1 MSKTVQEIFQ
11 DKWVDIYGNKGIITD
26 IRFRPEFTDMRV
38 DATLTVPTPGP
49 TLYDEIKL
57 LGIPTRDIRI
67 LDKNMKQS
75 LLTDG
80 PIPDRKCNMTAVKAV
95 EEEKEKPKSK
105 ITVTKE
111 RIDHLMNTATF
122 NVQTVFDKCTIVTA
136 QLENGYILTE
146 SSACVDLANYD
157 QKYGEQ
163 ICKDKIRGK
172 LWELEGYALQK
183 AVHKML
189 KEAEV

>member
-26 IRFRPEFTDMRV
+26 IRFRPEFNDMRV
-38 DATLTVPTPGP
+38 DAMLTVPKPAH
-49 TLYDEIKL
+49 YEEIRFI
-57 LGIPTRDIRI
+57 GIPANEIHI
-67 LDKNMKQS
+67 LADQKTEMRGQDMHPNC
-75 LLTDG
+75 
-80 PIPDRKCNMTAVKAV
+80 KCNMTAVKAV

-105 ITVTKE
+105 ITVTRE

-122 NVQTVFDKCTIVTA
+122 NVQTAFDKCTIVTA

-146 SSACVDLANYD
+146 SSACVDPANYD
-157 QKYGEQ
+157 QKYGEK
-163 ICKDKIRGK
+163 ICKDKIREK